1 MLSTLFSSAAR
12 GVAKRTGAAAKPALF
27 STASIDPSKMDITK
41 AQTRKLFPPK
51 EELLFGQ
58 LFTDHMLEIDWT
70 SDHGWHA
77 PVIRPYGP
85 FQMDPAASV
94 LHYGLECFEGM
105 KGYLD
110 SEGRTRLFRP
120 DMNMARMKVSCE
132 RMNLP
137 DFDGDAFLECIKE
150 LVRLDKGCIPEG
162 DGFSL
167 YLRPTAISTHPYLG
181 VTGAQSS
188 KLYCILSPVGPYYP
202 EGFKPVT
209 LYADNQNR
217 RAWPGGVGFTKCGG
231 NYAPTI
237 KVQMDAAKKGY
248 SQVLWLFGD
257 DDQLTEVG
265 TMNMFTFW
273 VNEDGDKE
281 LVTAPLDGTILPGVT
296 RDTILNLARGWG
308 EFKVTERSYTMAEMT
323 KAIEEK
329 RLIEC
334 FGAGTAAVVSPI
346 RLISYHGT
354 EYEVPLDPKNPDA
367 VAGPLTQRV
376 WDTIV
381 GIQYGRDEHEWSVVI
396 D

>member
-1 MLSTLFSSAAR
+1 MMRSAALLATR
-12 GVAKRTGAAAKPALF
+12 SIRARHVSVRSF
-27 STASIDPSKMDITK
+27 SGLAQIDPSRLDIRKTG
-41 AQTRKLFPPK
+41 TRKIFPAK
-51 EELLFGQ
+51 EDLVFGQ
-58 LFTDHMLEIDWT
+58 LFADHMLEVDWT
-70 SDHGWHA
+70 AEHGWHA
-77 PVIRPYGP
+77 PVIKPYGP
-85 FQMDPAASV
+85 FAMDPASSS
-94 LHYGLECFEGM
+94 LHYGLQCFEGM
-105 KGYLD
+105 KAYVD
-110 SEGRTRLFRP
+110 ADDNIRLFRP
-120 DMNMARMKVSCE
+120 DMNMARLKVSSG

-150 LVRLDKGCIPEG
+150 LVRLEKDCIPRG

-167 YLRPTAISTHPYLG
+167 YIRPTAISTHPYLG
-181 VTGAQSS
+181 VTGAQSA

-209 LYADNQNR
+209 LYADNVNR

-248 SQVLWLFGD
+248 SQVLWLYGE

-273 VNEDGDKE
+273 VNADGEKE

-296 RDTILNLARGWG
+296 RDTILRLAKEWG
-308 EFKVTERSYTMAEMT
+308 EFKVTERSYNMAEMT
-323 KAIEEK
+323 SAINEN

-346 RLISYHGT
+346 KLISYEGS
-354 EYEVPLDPKNPDA
+354 EYDVPLDPDDPNA
-367 VAGPLTQRV
+367 VAGKLTQRV
-376 WDTIV
+376 WDSIV
-381 GIQYGRDEHEWSVVI
+381 DIQYGRTPHEWSVVL
-396 D
+396 